1 MRKSI
6 QKLHSLQTSSRNG
19 AIVVLVAFMLVMVLA
34 MLSMSVDMGRMTLL
48 RSEIQN
54 AVDSGALAAQLR
66 LQQDPT
72 AIDDAAVKARDF
84 VRQNRVG
91 SLVSIPEDSIQV
103 ETGTWDQNTKTFT
116 QTAVN
121 PNAVRVFARQDKEP
135 YSFAKALGFNTFGA
149 PASSVATG
157 TNKALDIMMILD
169 LSGSMAY
176 EGRIQ
181 ALRRSAPVFV
191 DIIEGLGGDDQ
202 IGIMGLSANPS
213 TYDPQAKG
221 HTGTKY
227 QSGLHPTADHH
238 VGVLEAVLSTN
249 YSDLRTNKLSDANL
263 VAGKYSGWTGTGASL
278 GDTVHYLINGN
289 ESRSNADNIIV
300 LMSDGYANRPTN
312 GGPDYLRTMA
322 NYAKANNVVVYTISL
337 GNSADISLMSEVASI
352 TGGKHFDATGSGETA
367 LTTALTKAFQDVAAD
382 IKRTQL
388 VK

>member
-1 MRKSI
+1 
-6 QKLHSLQTSSRNG
+6 
-19 AIVVLVAFMLVMVLA
+19 MLVMVLA